1 VSGDL
6 RQSESVRRFAG
17 LIVIVLGVL
26 WLLFA
31 GACSG
36 LYFMGFFID
45 GTWRNLRD
53 GLLIL
58 APSLVIGW
66 LIIARGRAM
75 RRGL

>member
-1 VSGDL
+1 MSDRPL
-6 RQSESVRRFAG
+6 PSEGVRRFTG
-17 LIVIVLGVL
+17 LIVIVLRVL

-31 GACSG
+31 GACGG

-45 GTWRNLRD
+45 GTWSNLRD

-66 LIIARGRAM
+66 LIIARGLSMRAG
-75 RRGL
+75 R